1 MNWIKRIRF
10 ILGAFWYRMFSDQD
24 FLLGVEYSLGIF
36 FRTVGYTMD
45 NWLAGMFPMLPA
57 VYPATLPYVI
67 YLDVA
72 SAHKEWYDWQE
83 FVNGDVELTG
93 VTVTEEIGGTTVT
106 RIDHYEVGSPTDP
119 SYVGTDGQFK
129 GWVVDIVEP
138 VPEPTYMMN
147 HLYKWTLTLTNGPD
161 FKFAGNQILFYT
173 DPTKWNLPAVKVTT
187 ASGELKVYW
196 KLTCIVDQVSN
207 DYPAVSGFMSPE
219 LNDCADVVWDIH
231 QNGATYYNAKKL
243 LAAAVDS
250 VVCDKDGAIN
260 DLWSEQGWNFARVDD
275 KIYASKY
282 SCNFSAGDDVKKG
295 SILFGDMKFYKGS
308 EEVSAAEI
316 PGIRVMTD
324 AGELVAENSN
334 HTSVPVNGTD
344 HNILPLT
351 GAAHV
356 LGNYVGISVCNSQ
369 DPHCPYIQVPAG
381 TINPYKFVMQ
391 TLRKGRTCA
400 VRLTAKSVA
409 KLEAAI
415 QVLRKSTNLGGL
427 ITMYVKDASDTA
439 NVTVSGFTADAGMG
453 VVAVDATIT
462 IQVQAAEARIL
473 P

>member
-72 SAHKEWYDWQE
+72 SAHQEWYDWQE
-83 FVNGDVELTG
+83 FVNGDV
-93 VTVTEEIGGTTVT
+93 TVTQGDHIGTPYDTAYISLYGDV
-106 RIDHYEVGSPTDP
+106 
-119 SYVGTDGQFK
+119 K

-161 FKFAGNQILFYT
+161 FKFAGNQVLFYT
-173 DPTKWNLPAVKVTT
+173 DPNKWNLPTVKVTT
-187 ASGELKVYW
+187 PSGELKVYW
-196 KLTCIVDQVSN
+196 KLTCIVDPVAN
-207 DYPAVSGFMSPE
+207 DYSAVSGFMSPE

-243 LAAAVDS
+243 LAAAADS

-275 KIYASKY
+275 KIYASSQ
-282 SCNFSAGDDVKKG
+282 SCNFSAGADVKKG

-308 EEVSAAEI
+308 EDVSTAEI
-316 PGIRVMTD
+316 PGVRVMTD
-324 AGELVAENSN
+324 AGELFAENSN
-334 HTSVPVNGTD
+334 HTSVPITGTT
-344 HNILPLT
+344 HNILPLSTYT
-351 GAAHV
+351 GAERI

-369 DPHCPYIQVPAG
+369 DPNCPYIHVPDG
-381 TINPYKFVMQ
+381 TVNPYKFVMQ

-427 ITMYVKDASDTA
+427 ITMYVKDSSDTA

-453 VVAVDATIT
+453 VVAVDATVT